1 MKKVNYI
8 EQIKRQLTI
17 EDLLNRFGLEI
28 NSGGFVHSIYKEE
41 KNPSLKIYPDTN
53 SYYDFSTNKGGD
65 VIDFYTDY
73 LGIEKRQAIEELKEM
88 IGLELPNNATQKLQK
103 RQTTSKDTLIAPLI
117 KDAFGKVYAEEQY
130 FFDERAGIYEYDGEL
145 PREEAERCAL
155 QDLEFYRAELRSE
168 ILFKF
173 FQFGKETM
181 PNEVTEYLK
190 NERKLKNETIERFS
204 LFGIKPQLAKEFLK
218 DNFSEYR
225 LRISGLFKEN
235 GYFIFSKHTVI
246 IPYIENA
253 KIAFMKAR
261 SLTEKMKY
269 IGLSGVSAKRFYNY
283 DVIRESSEILIVEG
297 EFDCL
302 ISIQELGN
310 PTVAVGG
317 VGNIPDLTLLKNK
330 EVYILFDNDEAGET
344 ASKKLFDEMK
354 SYRIKTHLLKFDKVK
369 DLSESL

>member
-17 EDLLNRFGLEI
+17 EDLLNRLGLEI

-41 KNPSLKIYPDTN
+41 KNPSLKIYPKTDT
-53 SYYDFSTNKGGD
+53 YYDFSANKGGD
-65 VIDFYTDY
+65 VIDFYAAY

-103 RQTTSKDTLIAPLI
+103 RQTTSKGTLPLL
-117 KDAFGKVYAEEQY
+117 KNSKGKVYAEEQY

-181 PNEVTEYLK
+181 PSEVTEYLK
-190 NERKLKNETIERFS
+190 NERKLKDETIENYR

-246 IPYIENA
+246 IPYIENGE
-253 KIAFMKAR
+253 IAFMKAR

-317 VGNIPDLTLLKNK
+317 VGNIPDLTPLKNK
-330 EVYILFDNDEAGET
+330 EVYILFDNDEAGDT